1 MDGGGHAPCGMLDWD
16 LVGFTPPPPHPWT
29 RRWTPPRNLMDAGL
43 RLLRHPR
50 APLDVDLEDV
60 GTLVEKPSKDL

>member
-1 MDGGGHAPCGMLDWD
+1 
-16 LVGFTPPPPHPWT
+16 
-29 RRWTPPRNLMDAGL
+29 MDAGL